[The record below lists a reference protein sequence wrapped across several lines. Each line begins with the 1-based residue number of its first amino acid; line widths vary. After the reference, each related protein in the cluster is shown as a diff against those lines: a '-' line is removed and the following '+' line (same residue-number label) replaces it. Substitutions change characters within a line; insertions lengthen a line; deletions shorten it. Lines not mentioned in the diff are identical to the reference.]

1 MQTFLS
7 GDAIAA
13 EVRSLIK
20 KSKGPL
26 RIAVAYWGSDSV
38 ERVGLSR
45 RGRPE
50 TRILCNAH
58 SGVCS
63 PEALNSM
70 IRLPR
75 MEVRSS
81 RRLHAKV
88 YCADD
93 CVIVGSANASANGLG
108 FESEGEVGGLHEA
121 AILSREPNVVAA
133 VVRWFDDL
141 YSLFASEVVDEQLIE
156 TIRPIWNAQR
166 RKRSAV
172 SEPNSLDVLEALDRH
187 PGMLRDRGIKVS
199 IYRNSARTEQAESI
213 TAKLEKSFKGKRSEE
228 RYDPIP
234 GLTFRA
240 LDSYETNHMRPEVAK
255 SPAALSEWTWESWLI
270 DVTDPSCV
278 FWYVPKRSAVQEF
291 EDEKG
296 MIGFV
301 VPVYASDRLPLGDG
315 LTHLT
320 ISKKSH
326 KELGRRIR
334 EKLKIRGGTYLDVD
348 VAELARPIAKVAPS

>member
-50 TRILCNAH
+50 TRILCNAR

-63 PEALNSM
+63 PEALSSM
-70 IRLPR
+70 IKLPR
-75 MEVRSS
+75 IEVRSS

-133 VVRWFDDL
+133 VAHWFDDL
-141 YSLFASEVVDEQLIE
+141 YSLVASEVVDEQLIE

-172 SEPNSLDVLEALDRH
+172 SESNSLDVLEALDRH
-187 PGMLRDRGIKVS
+187 PEMLRDRGIKVT
-199 IYRNSARTEQAESI
+199 IYRNSARTDRAESI
-213 TAKLEKSFKGKRSEE
+213 TAKLEKSFKAKSSGE
-228 RYDPIP
+228 RYEPIP
-234 GLTFRA
+234 GLTFTA
-240 LDSYETNHMRPEVAK
+240 LDSYETNHMRPEVANG
-255 SPAALSEWTWESWLI
+255 PDALTDWSWESWLI

-278 FWYVPKRSAVQEF
+278 FWYVPKRRAVQKF
-291 EDEKG
+291 KDEKG

-301 VPVYASDRLPLGDG
+301 VPVYASDQLPLGDG
-315 LTHLT
+315 LTHLK

-326 KELGRRIR
+326 KDLRARMVKLRDGRGRP
-334 EKLKIRGGTYLDVD
+334 YLDVD
-348 VAELARPIAKVAPS
+348 ITELASTLKSD